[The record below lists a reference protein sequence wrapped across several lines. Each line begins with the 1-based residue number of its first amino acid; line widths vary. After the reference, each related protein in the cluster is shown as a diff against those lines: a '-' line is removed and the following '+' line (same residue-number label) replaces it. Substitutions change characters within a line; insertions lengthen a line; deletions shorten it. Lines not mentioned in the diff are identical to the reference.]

1 MSNYQL
7 SMSKGNT
14 YKLQNEAIS
23 NTRAEVM
30 VIKMII
36 ITKSNLSIGSD
47 DSKNNINNVKL

>member
-1 MSNYQL
+1 
-7 SMSKGNT
+7 
-14 YKLQNEAIS
+14 
-23 NTRAEVM
+23 